1 MSPPGNRPH
10 RFWLITLATLVVVA
24 AGIALGLWQLG
35 RAQQKLALEA
45 GLQVRGALPT
55 LGDNALADDPA
66 TLIHRRAR
74 LKGRWLA
81 DATLFLDNR
90 QMQGRPG
97 FFVLTPLHL
106 ETGGVVLVQRGWAPR
121 DFQDRT
127 RLPKVPT
134 EAGDVELEVRL
145 APPPAKLYEFAGGGL
160 GPIRQ
165 NIDLAALSQELK
177 LPLLPLS
184 ALQTSEAA
192 DGLLRD
198 WPAPATDVHKH
209 YGYAFQWFGLSTL
222 FAFLYVWF
230 QIIAPRRRAGPN
242 AR

>member
-1 MSPPGNRPH
+1 MSPPSTRPP
-10 RFWLITLATLVVVA
+10 RFWLITLATVVVVA
-24 AGIALGLWQLG
+24 IGIALGFWQLD
-35 RAQQKLALEA
+35 RARQKLSLEA
-45 GLQVRGALPT
+45 GIQTQGALPM
-55 LGDNALADDPA
+55 LDDSALAADPA
-66 TLIHRRAR
+66 TLVHRRAR
-74 LKGRWLA
+74 LKGQWLA

-97 FFVLTPLHL
+97 FFVLTPLRL
-106 ETGGVVLVQRGWAPR
+106 PTGGAVLVQRGWAPR

-127 RLPKVPT
+127 RLPQVPT
-134 EAGDVELEVRL
+134 EAGDVELVVRL

-184 ALQTSEAA
+184 ALQTSEAT

-209 YGYAFQWFGLSTL
+209 YGYAFQWFALATL
-222 FAFLYVWF
+222 ILGLYVWF
-230 QIIAPRRRAGPN
+230 QLIRPRRA